1 MAVLESLGWGV
12 FALLL
17 LALLGR
23 SGLSSVLTVWS
34 RPLTTGG
41 SPLAP
46 AAAKEQRAGSLP
58 EARSRESGAR
68 NRLKADPDYGLRVMV
83 EADA

>member
-34 RPLTTGG
+34 RPLNYRWQ
-41 SPLAP
+41 PLGA

-58 EARSRESGAR
+58 EARSREPGAR
-68 NRLKADPDYGLRVMV
+68 NGLKADLDYGLRIMV
-83 EADA
+83 EAEA

>member
-34 RPLTTGG
+34 RPLSDSEPGFASA
-41 SPLAP
+41 SPM
-46 AAAKEQRAGSLP
+46 E
-58 EARSRESGAR
+58 
-68 NRLKADPDYGLRVMV
+68 
-83 EADA
+83 